1 MRFIDEIRFIA
12 ASGHGGPGAVTF
24 LRERFVPRGGPDGGD
39 GGKGGSVIF
48 RATAHRNT
56 LVDYRY
62 GKAYRAPNGA
72 PGGKRNMTGASGK
85 PLELLVPIGTLI
97 FDEETDELLA
107 DLASADETY
116 VIQGGRGGKGNAFFK
131 TSTHRTPR
139 FAQDGEPGIERHLR
153 LELRL
158 IADVGLLG
166 LPNAGKSTLISRISA
181 AKPKIADYPFT
192 TLVPNLGVVDVGE
205 GRSFVMA
212 DIPGLIEG
220 ASDGAGLGHQF
231 LRHLQ
236 RCRVIVHLVSAD
248 ELDLPSERVLALR
261 RELAAYDPGL
271 ASRPEI
277 VVLSKTDTVDE
288 GERQALLDDLT
299 EAGIEARTISAVAGD
314 GLPALIYAMWEYV
327 RPTTDDADRRP
338 DLESPPADPWDDDD
352 WA

>member
-1 MRFIDEIRFIA
+1 MRFIDEIRFFA

-24 LRERFVPRGGPDGGD
+24 LREKFVPRGGPDGGD
-39 GGKGGSVIF
+39 GGKGGAVVF
-48 RATAHRNT
+48 RATPQRNT
-56 LVDYRY
+56 LVDFRF
-62 GKAYRAPNGA
+62 GKSYRAPNGE

-85 PLELLVPIGTLI
+85 PLELLVPVGTLI
-97 FDEETDELLA
+97 FDEETGEQLA
-107 DLASADETY
+107 DLANEDDTFVME
-116 VIQGGRGGKGNAFFK
+116 GGRGGKGNAHFK

-139 FAQDGEPGIERHLR
+139 FAQDGEPGVEHHLR

-158 IADVGLLG
+158 LADVGLLG

-220 ASDGAGLGHQF
+220 ASEGAGLGHRF

-236 RCRVIVHLVSAD
+236 RCRLIVHLVSAD
-248 ELDLPSERVLALR
+248 EPDSPSERVLTLR

-271 ASRPEI
+271 ASRPEL
-277 VVLSKTDTVDE
+277 VVLSKTDTVDDE
-288 GERQALLDDLT
+288 ERMSLLADLAD
-299 EAGIEARTISAVAGD
+299 AGIETRTISAVTGD
-314 GLPALIYAMWEYV
+314 GLTPLVYAIWEYV
-327 RPTTDDADRRP
+327 RPATDEADRRP
-338 DLESPPADPWDDDD
+338 DLEPPPEDPWDDWGD
-352 WA
+352 